1 MGRNNRP
8 LQLDR
13 ENAKWLGV
21 CAGIANFLEVKPWSV
36 RMVFLGCL
44 IFGAWFLFPLY
55 FIAWYLMNDDIGEFK
70 ANVMAN
76 PMVKH
81 FRNVDYRKKIYRNTR
96 DGKICGVCAGIA
108 DYLEV
113 SVFPVRLFF
122 MLVAFL
128 AGFPVLLY
136 VGAAMVLD
144 KKPAEAYQ
152 YESRSRSSGS
162 QFHGDD
168 ETAAPRTANTGAAA
182 KESAKTRG
190 SERSGFRD
198 QYSQRSEFQYCARRL
213 ASLKQRL
220 ARMEAY
226 ITSNRFK
233 LQREFKGMS

>member
-21 CAGIANFLEVKPWSV
+21 CAGIASFLEVKPWSV

-55 FIAWYLMNDDIGEFK
+55 FIAWYFMNDDLGEFK

-76 PMVKH
+76 QMVKH
-81 FRNVDYRKKIYRNTR
+81 FRSVDYRKKIYRNTR
-96 DGKICGVCAGIA
+96 DGKLWGVCAGIA

-152 YESRSRSSGS
+152 YESRARSRST
-162 QFHGDD
+162 QFRREEED
-168 ETAAPRTANTGAAA
+168 ETPKARETAGPA
-182 KESAKTRG
+182 KDSAKTRG
-190 SERSGFRD
+190 PERSGFRD

-233 LQREFKGMS
+233 LQREFKSMS